1 MKSKI
6 VKYTPIILLLVSS
19 TNLLAQNHRY
29 DRYDGPRSLS
39 LGVKC
44 LLIGG
49 VVWGIGML
57 LGRLL
62 KKDENGT
69 ISDGQKTGTG
79 IVGFFVIIGALIA
92 GFGLIMLGF

>member
-1 MKSKI
+1 M
-6 VKYTPIILLLVSS
+6 VKYAPTILLLVLS
-19 TNLLAQNHRY
+19 TNLFAQNHRY
-29 DRYDGPRSLS
+29 NRYDGPRSLS
-39 LGVKC
+39 LGVKF

-49 VVWGIGML
+49 VIWGIGML
-57 LGRLL
+57 LGKLL
-62 KKDENGT
+62 KKDESGT